1 MVYRVQ
7 WGYQSGMGGPWR
19 EGNEIDID
27 PATAAAINVDSPG
40 VLVAVHSAPAA
51 ADVAEP
57 DGRRDI
63 SVPPNM
69 RQITTADARRGP
81 GRPKKTAGA

>member
-27 PATAAAINVDSPG
+27 PAVAAAINVDSPG
-40 VLVAVHSAPAA
+40 VLVAVHPAPAA
-51 ADVAEP
+51 EP
-57 DGRRDI
+57 DARRDV
-63 SVPPNM
+63 SEPPNT
-69 RQITTADARRGP
+69 RQITTADERRKP
-81 GRPKKTAGA
+81 GRPRKVAGA